1 MPTDAGKD
9 GKGKT
14 SDVKPEDKPF
24 ELKNLELKIPKGAF
38 VAIVGRVGSGKVC
51 AEGEYVW
58 YASSKISRV
67 RCSKL

>member
-1 MPTDAGKD
+1 MPTDAGKG

-51 AEGEYVW
+51 AEDSCTW
-58 YASSKISRV
+58 DASSRFSRV
-67 RCSKL
+67 HCSKL